1 MKLSPRRLLLS
12 LLFLPLLF
20 LSSKHSLATV
30 SGTAEVFYSEACSDC
45 RPYLEKIL
53 TPALSREG
61 IDLTVKDYIG
71 NPNFRVE
78 LSQRIEQAK
87 IPQEMIG
94 HMMTFVTRQTAD
106 SSSTTLGTSRQP
118 TAVLAGHV
126 PEKLI
131 GELFDGKSVPSEWK
145 TLVVWQDQMHG
156 EVKSYKL
163 WASGGQME
171 TYSVDV
177 PLSEAIRGYQAG
189 QTPVIK
195 NRSLLSAVLI
205 SGFLDGLNP
214 CAFAILLFLV
224 AFIFMLKKSRLSV
237 LKYSLVYISAIY
249 LTYLLIGLGIWKAVL
264 FTSTPHLMAKVGSSL
279 VIILGTINLLNY
291 FFPKFPLSL
300 RISMPG
306 RQKILEL
313 MHKGTLSS
321 TLVLGILVGLCTFP
335 CSGGIYVAIVT
346 LLAVKTT
353 FTLGF
358 VYLLI
363 YNLMFVLPLF
373 ILLALAGNR
382 VTVEK
387 LTNLEEQNEPRM
399 RLIYGL
405 TMIAIGVVILLFFI

>member
-1 MKLSPRRLLLS
+1 MKLSPRYLFLS
-12 LLFLPLLF
+12 LLFLPLFF
-20 LSSKHSLATV
+20 LSSKHSLAV
-30 SGTAEVFYSEACSDC
+30 VKGTAEVFYSEACSDC

-53 TPALSREG
+53 TPALSEQR
-61 IDLTVKDYIG
+61 IDLIVKDYIG
-71 NPNFRVE
+71 NPNYRVE

-94 HMMTFVTRQTAD
+94 HMMTFVKLTANP
-106 SSSTTLGTSRQP
+106 STSLRTSEQP
-118 TAVLAGHV
+118 TTIILAGHV
-126 PEKLI
+126 PGVIIK
-131 GELFDGKSVPSEWK
+131 ELFSADVVPPEWK

-163 WASGGQME
+163 WANGGQIE
-171 TYSVDV
+171 NYSIDV
-177 PLSEAIRGYQAG
+177 PLSEAIKGYQAG
-189 QTPVIK
+189 RTPVIQ

-237 LKYSLVYISAIY
+237 LKYSFVYIGAIY
-249 LTYLLIGLGIWKAVL
+249 LTYLLIGLGLWKAVF
-264 FTSTPHLMAKVGSSL
+264 FTSTPHFMAKVGSVL
-279 VIILGTINLLNY
+279 VIILGVINLLNY
-291 FFPKFPLSL
+291 FFPKFPISL
-300 RISMPG
+300 RITMPG

-313 MHKGTLSS
+313 MHKGTLPS
-321 TLVLGILVGLCTFP
+321 TLILGILVGLCTFP

-353 FTLGF
+353 FTSGF

-387 LTNLEEQNEPRM
+387 LTNLEERNEPRM
-399 RLIYGL
+399 RLVYGL
-405 TMIAIGVVILLFFI
+405 TMIAIGAVILLFFI

>member
-1 MKLSPRRLLLS
+1 MKLSPRHLLLS
-12 LLFLPLLF
+12 LLFLPLFF

-61 IDLTVKDYIG
+61 INLTVKDYIG

-94 HMMTFVTRQTAD
+94 HMMTFLEPMTNP
-106 SSSTTLGTSRQP
+106 STSLRTSEQP
-118 TAVLAGHV
+118 TTIILAGHV

-131 GELFDGKSVPSEWK
+131 GELFDEKAVASEWK

-163 WASGGQME
+163 WATGGQTE

-177 PLSEAIRGYQAG
+177 PLNEAIRGYQAG
-189 QTPVIK
+189 QTPLVQ
-195 NRSLLSAVLI
+195 NRSLLSAVII

-237 LKYSLVYISAIY
+237 LKYSLVYIGAIY

-264 FTSTPHLMAKVGSSL
+264 FTSTPHFMAKVGSTL
-279 VIILGTINLLNY
+279 VIVLGTINILNY
-291 FFPKFPLSL
+291 FFPKFPISL

-313 MHKGTLSS
+313 MHKGTLPS
-321 TLVLGILVGLCTFP
+321 TLVLGILVGFCTFP

-353 FTLGF
+353 FILGF

-382 VTVEK
+382 MTVEK

-405 TMIAIGVVILLFFI
+405 TMIATGVVILLFFI